1 MIKLVDLRE
10 WRHFKAGLNPRLRG
24 AIHHRAV
31 LLSWGQLLGVVIVKV
46 KRRRFTDIIIGS
58 LPDRPNEGARLELI
72 ELQDA
77 VLERFLHVY
86 LADRGAAICGTHTLR
101 SGLVGDLAINKLK
114 VADLLKRLV
123 LIHIDHHATLD
134 LACVLDIG

>member
-10 WRHFKAGLNPRLRG
+10 RRHFKAGLNPRLRG

-31 LLSWGQLLGVVIVKV
+31 LLSRGQPLGVVIVKV
-46 KRRRFTDIIIGS
+46 KRRRFTGIIIGYM
-58 LPDRPNEGARLELI
+58 PDRPSEGARLELI

-101 SGLVGDLAINKLK
+101 SGLVGDLAVNKLK
-114 VADLLKRLV
+114 VADLLERLV
-123 LIHIDHHATLD
+123 LIHIDHHATMD
-134 LACVLDIG
+134 LACVLHIG